1 MTPAHGPVRGHLWR
15 NWSGLEEAVPRHV
28 ETPSSVDA
36 VVDVVTR
43 ARETGRTVKMTGTG
57 HSFTAI
63 AAPEHTLLRPDALT
77 GIVAVDREAMTVTAR
92 AGTPLKDLNL
102 ALERLGLSLHN
113 MGDIAEQ
120 TLAGAT
126 STGTHGTGGTAAGL
140 AAQLAGLE
148 LVTGTGEVVRASAEE
163 NRDVLDVA
171 RVGLGALGILTSLT
185 FRVEPLFVV
194 EAHEQPMTW
203 DEALSS
209 YDDLV
214 DAADHVDMYWFPHTD
229 RLMVK
234 QNVRTDL
241 EPGEQQP
248 PSRLAAWWE
257 DELVSNTV
265 FGALCR
271 IGERA
276 PDLVPRINRVAGRA
290 LSERRYS
297 DLAHRVFV
305 TPRRVRFREMEY
317 AVPREVGLDVLREC
331 RRLIDSSDWRIA
343 FPVEIRTAPADD
355 IPLST
360 AHGRDSFYLAFH
372 VPADT
377 DHRAYFDGL
386 EPLLREAG
394 GRPHWGKVHTRS
406 AADLAPAYDRFD
418 DFLALRD
425 RLDPDRVFANA
436 HLRRVLGD

>member
-1 MTPAHGPVRGHLWR
+1 MRGHLWR

-28 ETPSSVDA
+28 ATPASVEEVVAA
-36 VVDVVTR
+36 VRR
-43 ARETGRTVKMTGTG
+43 ARADGRTVKMTGTG

-63 AAPEHTLLRPDALT
+63 GAPEHTLLRPDGLT
-77 GIVAVDREAMTVTAR
+77 GVLAVDREAMTVTAR

-148 LVTGTGEVVRASAEE
+148 IVTGTGEVLRASAAE
-163 NRDVLDVA
+163 NADVFDLA

-185 FRVEPLFVV
+185 FHVEPLFVL
-194 EAHEQPMTW
+194 EAHEEPMTW
-203 DEALSS
+203 DRGLASFDEMVAEAH
-209 YDDLV
+209 
-214 DAADHVDMYWFPHTD
+214 HVDLYWFPHTD
-229 RLMVK
+229 RMVAK

-241 EPGEQQP
+241 DPGEQRP
-248 PSRLAAWWE
+248 PSRAAAWWE
-257 DELVSNTV
+257 DELVSNTL
-265 FGALCR
+265 FGGLCR
-271 IGERA
+271 LGERA
-276 PDLVPRINRVAGRA
+276 PALVPGINRVAARA

-297 DLAHRVFV
+297 DLAHRVLV
-305 TPRRVRFREMEY
+305 SPRRVRFREMEY

-331 RRLIDSSDWRIA
+331 RRVIDASDWRIA
-343 FPVEIRTAPADD
+343 FPVEVRTARADD
-355 IPLST
+355 VPLST
-360 AHGRDSFYLAFH
+360 AHGRDTLYLAFH
-372 VPADT
+372 VPAGT
-377 DHRAYFDGL
+377 DHRAYFGGV
-386 EPLLREAG
+386 EPVLRAAG
-394 GRPHWGKVHTRS
+394 GRPHWGKIHTRT
-406 AADLAPAYDRFD
+406 AADLTPAYDRFG

-425 RLDPDRVFANA
+425 RLDPDRVFAND